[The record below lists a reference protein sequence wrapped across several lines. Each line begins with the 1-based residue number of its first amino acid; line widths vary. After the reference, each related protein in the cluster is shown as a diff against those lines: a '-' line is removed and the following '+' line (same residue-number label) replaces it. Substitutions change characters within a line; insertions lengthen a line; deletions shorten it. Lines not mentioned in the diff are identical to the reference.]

1 MTETLT
7 AQEQA
12 AAVSA
17 TGDKGLPP
25 GVSAKDVPKDQITSM
40 SDAGV
45 PKAPAEPSSKAPV
58 KEPTAEEKAK
68 TAEAETAEAARV
80 KAEAD
85 KPKDEAPKEEFES
98 YGHPGAD
105 AAVRLM
111 KESGVTPEQADAW
124 FAKVKVS
131 GNAEDMNLAEMEK
144 VLGKDKAALISTS
157 VKAYYAD
164 TKATGQAN
172 AKAAADAVG
181 GTENFGLVKDWA
193 LKKEKADPAFAKQLN
208 EFRKMIEIGT
218 APAALAG
225 KALQGLYEADP
236 NNKSLSIKMVQGDSA
251 TSVDAAGSIT
261 RADYL
266 AQMKVAEAKGDHT
279 EMSRLRALRTA
290 SR

>member
-12 AAVSA
+12 ASVAV

-25 GVSAKDVPKDQITSM
+25 GVSAKDVPKDQVTSM

-68 TAEAETAEAARV
+68 LAEAETAEAARV
-80 KAEAD
+80 KAETD
-85 KPKDEAPKEEFES
+85 KPKDAPIEDEFES

-105 AAVRLM
+105 AAIKTM
-111 KESGVTPEQADAW
+111 KEAGVTAKQADEW
-124 FAKVKVS
+124 FEKAART
-131 GNAEDMNLAEMEK
+131 GNAEDMNIAEMEK
-144 VLGKDKAALISTS
+144 VLGKDKAALVGTA

-164 TKATGQAN
+164 VRAESTAN

-181 GTENFGLVKDWA
+181 GQDNFNLVKDWA
-193 LKKEKADPAFAKQLN
+193 LKKEKADPAFNKKLN
-208 EFRKMIEIGT
+208 EFRRMIELGT
-218 APAALAG
+218 GPASMAG

-236 NNKSLSIKMVQGDSA
+236 NNKSLSIKMVEGDSA
-251 TSVDAAGSIT
+251 TSVDSAGSIT

-266 AQMKVAEAKGDHT
+266 AQVKVAEAKGDHV
-279 EMSRLRALRTA
+279 EVARLRALRTA